1 MLLPP
6 PGWGTCPCHCSVLTA
21 VEEAS
26 ALPEEAEGKALLML
40 HFHFDNGFHCRDLQL
55 ARFYQRYGEKERKSA
70 WGWG

>member
-1 MLLPP
+1 M
-6 PGWGTCPCHCSVLTA
+6 A